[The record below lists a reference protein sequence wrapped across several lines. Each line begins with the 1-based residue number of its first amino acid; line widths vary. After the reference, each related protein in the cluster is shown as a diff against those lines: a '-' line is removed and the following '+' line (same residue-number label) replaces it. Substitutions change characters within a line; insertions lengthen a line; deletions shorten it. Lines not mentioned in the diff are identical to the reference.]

1 MFNFTAHTNYQACLR
16 LTGRH
21 RRQSQGIGPG
31 SFTAVYR
38 DLANCISL
46 HTTCQPNTD
55 QNCIRL
61 ISVNINKNLVK
72 LISYPGDPGPFQI
85 ISKAAMVLGAG
96 ICQAQVHVPNLDS
109 RRVRVKAKKKTRQSS
124 VWLVGLSLW
133 WASWS
138 LSFNECA
145 LNFTPENDPDLSRN
159 DSR

>member
-16 LTGRH
+16 LTCRH

-55 QNCIRL
+55 QNYIRL

-72 LISYPGDPGPFQI
+72 LISYPGDPGPLQI
-85 ISKAAMVLGAG
+85 ISKAAMVLEREFVKPKSMFLTSTPVGSKSKPKRKQDKVLYDLLG
-96 ICQAQVHVPNLDS
+96 FLSDEQADLC
-109 RRVRVKAKKKTRQSS
+109 
-124 VWLVGLSLW
+124 LSM
-133 WASWS
+133 S
-138 LSFNECA
+138 LFY
-145 LNFTPENDPDLSRN
+145 PRKRP
-159 DSR
+159 